1 MTESNRRIDLASEA
15 RRDFRDTLR
24 FSRRQ
29 WGEDQRD
36 RYARRLIGAM
46 ERLVQFPD
54 LGERRDDLSKGL
66 RGLSIEQHIIFCR
79 VDDRAITVMRI
90 LHVKMDARGQFDLG

>member
-1 MTESNRRIDLASEA
+1 
-15 RRDFRDTLR
+15 
-24 FSRRQ
+24 
-29 WGEDQRD
+29 
-36 RYARRLIGAM
+36 M